1 MARVKDRAMAEKT
14 PKTDDQ
20 DIPRILAPPI
30 YIFGVALLAGLALDT
45 LWPVAL
51 LPALVQY
58 LVGGILVVAAIA
70 LFTLTQREFDRHSTP
85 FSCYQTAQELVTTGP
100 LSYSRNPAYLAL
112 AMLYL
117 GSGFLLDNGWI
128 LLLAIPAIA
137 VVHYGVIAPEEKYLE
152 FKFGE
157 DYRAYKSR
165 TRSWI

>member
-85 FSCYQTAQELVTTGP
+85 FPVTRQP
-100 LSYSRNPAYLAL
+100 RN
-112 AMLYL
+112 
-117 GSGFLLDNGWI
+117 S
-128 LLLAIPAIA
+128 
-137 VVHYGVIAPEEKYLE
+137 
-152 FKFGE
+152 
-157 DYRAYKSR
+157 
-165 TRSWI
+165 